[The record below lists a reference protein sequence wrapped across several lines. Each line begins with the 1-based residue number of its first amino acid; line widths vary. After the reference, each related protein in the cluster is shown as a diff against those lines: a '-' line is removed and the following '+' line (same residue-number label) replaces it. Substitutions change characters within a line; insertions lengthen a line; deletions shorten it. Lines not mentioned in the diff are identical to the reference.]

1 MNFVVYQLNRQI
13 CTSLF
18 KLQIT
23 CLNWTFQTFFFQAD
37 HFEENV
43 PAIGARTSDCR
54 FVELNCKPKRTCGQL
69 PLYSSMGKETP
80 TFGEG
85 STPWTAGIYIEGETL
100 LQPVVS
106 LKGTK
111 LL

>member
-1 MNFVVYQLNRQI
+1 M
-13 CTSLF
+13 LF
-18 KLQIT
+18 QD
-23 CLNWTFQTFFFQAD
+23 D
-37 HFEENV
+37 HSDHIEETA

-54 FVELNCKPKRTCGQL
+54 YVELNCKPKRTCGQL

-100 LQPVVS
+100 LQPPCFHFYLQLDKVV
-106 LKGTK
+106 LGETC
-111 LL
+111 